1 MPGIPDLMA
10 SFVINI
16 SDFNKDIR
24 FFGNDLHTR
33 GEDPENL
40 LPQLFETY
48 ADCSLDNG
56 PFTRYIE
63 MLEDK
68 YNNGTLNLESKD
80 LKDKIELKY
89 N

>member
-10 SFVINI
+10 SFVKNI

-24 FFGNDLHTR
+24 FVGNDLHTR

-40 LPQLFETY
+40 LLQLFETY
-48 ADCSLDNG
+48 ADYSLDNG
-56 PFTRYIE
+56 PFTPYIE
-63 MLEDK
+63 MLENK

-80 LKDKIELKY
+80 FMDKTEVKY
-89 N
+89 D